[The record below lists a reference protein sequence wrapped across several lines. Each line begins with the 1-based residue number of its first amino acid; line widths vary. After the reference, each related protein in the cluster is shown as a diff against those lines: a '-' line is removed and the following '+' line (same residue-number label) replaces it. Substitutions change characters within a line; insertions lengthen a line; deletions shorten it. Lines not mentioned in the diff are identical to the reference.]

1 MIEKEPASAGNPQRD
16 VSLGA
21 QDAIA
26 VRNEVETP
34 LSGRRLRVPARA
46 LAPAP
51 AAAAP
56 RPDSLLVVLWRS
68 RWLVLI
74 CLLAALDGGIMYLRH
89 VTPVYTSTA
98 KLYLD
103 YAGIRI
109 SNSYDPTGRPQTDKY
124 LCTQAELI
132 KSRPILTA
140 VQDALTPMHLQ
151 TLADVDA
158 PTAYLQRNM
167 TVEIGKRD
175 EVISVA
181 LRSPYPAEAAEIVN
195 RVVDAYLA
203 SRTEHEQHN
212 SAQVLKALQEEL
224 RRTDKELNEKRTLLT
239 EFQKGQ
245 MPLALGSDQSSGV
258 MQRYLEFQNAHT
270 QAQIQR
276 MDAESFRRVVATLAR
291 DPIGLRQYVQLRANL
306 GTSVAGDQE
315 KAPLEARIIDLKH
328 QKETLLKTVTPGWP
342 SVVALTTEIQSL
354 EAKLKE
360 LDDRFVR
367 AVTSATEQR
376 YAEAK
381 KYEEQVAQLASQQ
394 QTQVALLN
402 AEVAQYQRLRS
413 EVDQLATYSQTLE
426 QQVREIR
433 KLVGEDTGQLRM
445 AVLERALPAA
455 LPSEPQK
462 ARIMAMALILGLL
475 LGGAVAVTRDWL
487 DQTLRST
494 DEIAALLRVPVL
506 GAIPAMSRHRKM
518 QDRGRKILLQP
529 DSREAEAYRTI
540 RTAVLFGAAPEGA
553 KTLLITSPAAGDGKS
568 TLVSN
573 LAIALANAGQKTL
586 ILDADFRKPMQ
597 HAIFGLDPHERC
609 LSDVFAGVM
618 TLAAAV
624 QPTGIEGLHVLTGGY
639 RIPNPAE
646 VLNSRQFSQLLT
658 CLTEVYERIVID
670 APPVT
675 AVTDAQILGAL
686 CDATVLVLRADKSSR
701 SVALHAIDA
710 LQSVGTRLLGVVVN
724 EVRKSGY
731 RYGYY
736 HDRYH
741 KYYGSHA
748 KRGKAGPATSHA
760 PAAALCVEAAEL
772 DAKVLAVRMASGK
785 A

>member
-1 MIEKEPASAGNPQRD
+1 MIEKEPASEGDPQRD
-16 VSLGA
+16 ALRLA
-21 QDAIA
+21 TP
-26 VRNEVETP
+26 VETP
-34 LSGRRLRVPARA
+34 LSGRRLDGPARA
-46 LAPAP
+46 LAPATSS
-51 AAAAP
+51 AAT

-74 CLLAALDGGIMYLRH
+74 CLLAALNGGIMYLH
-89 VTPVYTSTA
+89 NVTPIYTSTA

-132 KSRPILTA
+132 KSRPILTS
-140 VQDALTPMHLQ
+140 VQNTLTPMHLR
-151 TLADVDA
+151 TLADEDA

-167 TVEIGKRD
+167 TVAIGKRD
-175 EVISVA
+175 EVISIA
-181 LRSPYPAEAAEIVN
+181 LRSPYSAEAAQIVN
-195 RVVDAYLA
+195 CVVDTYFA
-203 SRTEHEQHN
+203 SRSEHEQHN
-212 SAQVLKALQEEL
+212 CAQVLSILQEDL
-224 RRTDKELNEKRTLLT
+224 SRTRKELSDKQNQLT
-239 EFQKGQ
+239 RFRQDQ
-245 MPLALGSDQSSGV
+245 MPVALGSDQANAAT
-258 MQRYLEFQNAHT
+258 QRYLELQSAYT
-270 QAQIQR
+270 QAQIKTAG
-276 MDAESFRRVVATLAR
+276 AESLRRAVRTLAA
-291 DPIGLRQYVQLRANL
+291 DPMGLRQYVQLSSNL
-306 GTSVAGDQE
+306 GTYVSGDQE
-315 KAPLEARIIDLKH
+315 KASLEARIIDLKH
-328 QKETLLKTVTPGWP
+328 QKETLLKTVTAGWP
-342 SVVALTTEIQSL
+342 SVVALSMEIGQI
-354 EAKLKE
+354 ETKLKE
-360 LDDRFVR
+360 REDRFVR
-367 AVTSATEQR
+367 AVSTAAEQQ

-381 KYEEQVAQLASQQ
+381 KHEAQIAQWCSQQ
-394 QTQVALLN
+394 EKQVTLSNVEVTQYQSLR
-402 AEVAQYQRLRS
+402 AEVEYLTGHSR
-413 EVDQLATYSQTLE
+413 TLE
-426 QQVREIR
+426 DQVREIG
-433 KLVGEDTGQLRM
+433 KMMGEDMGQLRM

-455 LPSEPQK
+455 LPTEPQK
-462 ARIMAMALILGLL
+462 GRVMALAVIVGLL
-475 LGGAVAVTRDWL
+475 LGGAVAVVRDWL

-494 DEIAALLRVPVL
+494 DEIAAVLRVPVL
-506 GAIPAMSRHRKM
+506 GAIPAMSRRKKM

-573 LAIALANAGQKTL
+573 LAIALASAGQKTL
-586 ILDADFRKPMQ
+586 ILDADFRKPIQ

-609 LSDVFAGVM
+609 LSDVFAGTM

-624 QPTGIEGLHVLTGGY
+624 QPTGIEGLHILTGGY
-639 RIPNPAE
+639 RISNPAE
-646 VLNSRQFSQLLT
+646 VLNSRQFAHLLT
-658 CLTEVYERIVID
+658 CLAEVYERIVID

-686 CDATVLVLRADKSSR
+686 CDATVLVLRADKSSQ

-724 EVRKSGY
+724 EVHKRGY

-741 KYYGSHA
+741 KYYRSRA
-748 KRGKAGPATSHA
+748 KRGKAGKATRHA
-760 PAAALCVEAAEL
+760 ASLCVEAAEL
-772 DAKVLAVRMASGK
+772 DAKALAVRTASGG

>member
-1 MIEKEPASAGNPQRD
+1 MEIEKQTASE
-16 VSLGA
+16 
-21 QDAIA
+21 DAMA
-26 VRNEVETP
+26 VRSEVEGP
-34 LSGRRLRVPARA
+34 LSGRRLAAPAGIAARA
-46 LAPAP
+46 T
-51 AAAAP
+51 AAAP
-56 RPDSLLVVLWRS
+56 TRPDSLLVVLWRS

-74 CLLAALDGGIMYLRH
+74 CLLAAVDGGIAYLH
-89 VTPVYTSTA
+89 YVTPIYTSTA

-140 VQDALTPMHLQ
+140 VQDALTPLRLR
-151 TLADVDA
+151 TLVDADA
-158 PTAYLQRNM
+158 PTTYLQRNM

-175 EVISVA
+175 EVISVS
-181 LRSPYPAEAAEIVN
+181 LRSPHAAEAAQIVN
-195 RVVDAYLA
+195 CVVDTYFA
-203 SRTEHEQHN
+203 SRSEREQHN
-212 SAQVLKALQEEL
+212 CAQVLSVLQEDLSRTRQEL
-224 RRTDKELNEKRTLLT
+224 GDKQNQLT
-239 EFQKGQ
+239 RFRQDQ
-245 MPLALGSDQSSGV
+245 MPLALGSDQANGAT
-258 MQRYLEFQNAHT
+258 QRYLELQSAHT
-270 QAQIQR
+270 QAQIKTAA
-276 MDAESFRRVVATLAR
+276 AESLRRAIHTLAA
-291 DPIGLRQYVQLRANL
+291 DPLGLRQYVQLSSNL
-306 GTSVAGDQE
+306 GAYITGDQE
-315 KAPLEARIIDLKH
+315 KAALEARIIDLKH
-328 QKETLLKTVTPGWP
+328 QKETLLKTVTAGWP
-342 SVVALTTEIQSL
+342 SVVALSTEIGQI
-354 EAKLKE
+354 ETKLKDM
-360 LDDRFVR
+360 DDRFVR
-367 AVTSATEQR
+367 AVIAAAEQQ

-381 KYEEQVAQLASQQ
+381 KNEAQIAQWCSQQ
-394 QTQVALLN
+394 EKQVTLSNVEVTQYQSLR
-402 AEVAQYQRLRS
+402 AEVEYLMGHSRTV
-413 EVDQLATYSQTLE
+413 ED
-426 QQVREIR
+426 QVREIG
-433 KLVGEDTGQLRM
+433 KMMGEDMGQLRM
-445 AVLERALPAA
+445 AILERALPAA

-462 ARIMAMALILGLL
+462 ARVMAMALILGLL
-475 LGGAVAVTRDWL
+475 LGGAVAVLRDWL
-487 DQTLRST
+487 DQTLRSA

-506 GAIPAMSRHRKM
+506 GAIPAMSRRKRM
-518 QDRGRKILLQP
+518 PDRGRRVFLQP
-529 DSREAEAYRTI
+529 DSREAEAYRTV

-573 LAIALANAGQKTL
+573 LAIALASAGQKTL

-618 TLAAAV
+618 TLTAAV

-646 VLNSRQFSQLLT
+646 VLNSRQFAQLLT

-686 CDATVLVLRADKSSR
+686 CDATVLVLRADKSSK
-701 SVALHAIDA
+701 SVAVHAIDA
-710 LQSVGTRLLGVVVN
+710 LHSVGARLLGVVVN

-741 KYYGSHA
+741 KYYSSHA
-748 KRGKAGPATSHA
+748 KRSKAGKATSPA
-760 PAAALCVEAAEL
+760 PAAALCVEAAPP
-772 DAKVLAVRMASGK
+772 DAQALAVRTASGG